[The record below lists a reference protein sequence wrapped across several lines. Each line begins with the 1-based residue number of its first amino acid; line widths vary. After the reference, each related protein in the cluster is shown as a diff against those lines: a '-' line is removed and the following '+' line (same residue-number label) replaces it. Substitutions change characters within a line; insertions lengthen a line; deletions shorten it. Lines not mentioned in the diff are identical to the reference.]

1 MMKPNPVQE
10 INQAKFPRLPI
21 LLVDDE
27 AQFLLSESLTLN
39 SAGITHTVEC
49 QDSRDVMPLLSKQ
62 DFQGIVMDMSMPH
75 LSGWDLLPQV
85 VENYPDIPVVIITAI
100 DEVETAVQSMKTGA
114 FDYLVKPV
122 DDSRLVSTIK
132 RAIEYRDI
140 RNENALL
147 KQSLLS
153 GKLEHP

>member
-10 INQAKFPRLPI
+10 IDEAKFPRLPI

-27 AQFLLSESLTLN
+27 AQFLLSESVTLN

-75 LSGWDLLPQV
+75 VFGLGSLATGRRKLSGH
-85 VENYPDIPVVIITAI
+85 
-100 DEVETAVQSMKTGA
+100 
-114 FDYLVKPV
+114 
-122 DDSRLVSTIK
+122 SR
-132 RAIEYRDI
+132 RHHHRD
-140 RNENALL
+140 
-147 KQSLLS
+147 
-153 GKLEHP
+153 